1 MTEIADCMEK
11 TGLLENA
18 NALNRGK
25 FTRNQIGISMNK
37 IRLWMQEI
45 LL

>member
-25 FTRNQIGISMNK
+25 FKAGSVK
-37 IRLWMQEI
+37 
-45 LL
+45 